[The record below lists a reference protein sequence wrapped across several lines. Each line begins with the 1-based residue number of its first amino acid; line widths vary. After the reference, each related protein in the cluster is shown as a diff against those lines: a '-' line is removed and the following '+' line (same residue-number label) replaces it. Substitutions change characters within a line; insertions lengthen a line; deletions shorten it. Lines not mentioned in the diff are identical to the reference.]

1 MKYFNIRELK
11 GFTLGKEYT
20 ILDQR
25 VDKMLSIE
33 KSPYRVWMY
42 VDSTNVSELEDRF
55 DYNDKVSANN
65 GYYNKKKSKVR
76 KERFTMVD
84 DFGKN
89 RTFSDGQIKMMF
101 TSNSDDVI
109 SLIRDIKLNK
119 FL

>member
-1 MKYFNIRELK
+1 MNIMRYFNIRELK

-33 KSPYRVWMY
+33 KSPYRLWMY
-42 VDSTNVSELEDRF
+42 IDSRS

-89 RTFSDGQIKMMF
+89 RTFSEGQIKAMF

-109 SLIRDIKLNK
+109 SSIRDNKLNK

>member
-20 ILDQR
+20 ILDKR

-42 VDSTNVSELEDRF
+42 VDSRF

-109 SLIRDIKLNK
+109 SSIRDIKLNK
-119 FL
+119 LNIGYN